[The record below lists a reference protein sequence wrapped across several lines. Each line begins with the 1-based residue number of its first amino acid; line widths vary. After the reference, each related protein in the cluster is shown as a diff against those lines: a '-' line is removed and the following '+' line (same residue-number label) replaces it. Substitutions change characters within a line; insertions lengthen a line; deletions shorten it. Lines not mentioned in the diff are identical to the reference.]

1 MLINLN
7 NVCDDFEF
15 LYVLIRCSDDF
26 PNSMFIVITNL
37 CELLKYFNDTTGSL
51 LLMAKILDQKQ
62 QLGLRKINA
71 AHLALASRSLQVI

>member
-1 MLINLN
+1 MCN
-7 NVCDDFEF
+7 DFELLF
-15 LYVLIRCSDDF
+15 VSLFILTRCSDEF

-71 AHLALASRSLQVI
+71 AHLALASRSLQVTFL